1 MAIRRSSPR
10 EAIHRSNQ
18 VACPPSSLGG
28 IRRSSP
34 QEATHRSN
42 QVVTHLNS
50 PLIRRGVAILRK
62 HLRVDIRL
70 SSQERMGLRVQ
81 SPLALRL
88 HHARRAR

>member
-1 MAIRRSSPR
+1 VAIRRSSPR

-18 VACPPSSLGG
+18 VACRPSSLAA
-28 IRRSSP
+28 IRRSSRVV
-34 QEATHRSN
+34 THRSSR
-42 QVVTHLNS
+42 VVTHLNS
-50 PLIRRGVAILRK
+50 PLIHRRVAILRK

-88 HHARRAR
+88 RHARRAR